1 MQPAVPVEPPVAPVE
16 SQPSAP
22 AESAAPAQAPVYPV
36 YQQPVYV
43 QPVSPLKGSNGVGVA
58 SFVMSMVSLVA
69 TIAVI
74 AIISSI
80 MDSVSSFYFSFS
92 ELQTLCTSGIV
103 LAILALLVSIVGL
116 ILGIVGVAR
125 RNVKKGL
132 ALTGLIIN
140 GVELLGR
147 LRRDRHDRRHH
158 QRALL
163 SAFPGTYSARLG
175 SGPRDFIWK
184 GKTSWIKIFGFS
196 LRKCSAG
203 PAAAAR
209 CTTDGGHAA
218 ANGRKRPFSAAFRMR
233 APCCAYCGA

>member
-1 MQPAVPVEPPVAPVE
+1 MLFRSE

-22 AESAAPAQAPVYPV
+22 VESAAPAQAPVYPF

-140 GVELLGR
+140 GVELL
-147 LRRDRHDRRHH
+147 
-158 QRALL
+158 A
-163 SAFPGTYSARLG
+163 
-175 SGPRDFIWK
+175 DFVVIAM
-184 GKTSWIKIFGFS
+184 I
-196 LRKCSAG
+196 
-203 PAAAAR
+203 AAII
-209 CTTDGGHAA
+209 
-218 ANGRKRPFSAAFRMR
+218 NELF
-233 APCCAYCGA
+233 